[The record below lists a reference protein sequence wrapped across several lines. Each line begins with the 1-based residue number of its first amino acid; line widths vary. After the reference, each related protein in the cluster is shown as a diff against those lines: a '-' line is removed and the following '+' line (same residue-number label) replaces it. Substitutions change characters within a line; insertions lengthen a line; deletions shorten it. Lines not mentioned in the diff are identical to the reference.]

1 MPYQV
6 DWVIEDDN
14 DTFESGTSMLEL
26 IAKDHGL
33 ICTHSGIWLLGTKKR
48 DMEFELKSDTGES
61 DQEVMDRIEQI
72 EAAFEKL
79 NVGVETLRQAIFEL
93 DGDGPLDLAFLLLN

>member
-79 NVGVETLRQAIFEL
+79 KT
-93 DGDGPLDLAFLLLN
+93 DGLLIDFSWFWSDDYDDEEED

>member
-14 DTFESGTSMLEL
+14 DTFESGTSMLER
-26 IAKDHGL
+26 IAKDYGL
-33 ICTHSGIWLLGTKKR
+33 TCLHSGIWLLGTKKR

-61 DQEVMDRIEQI
+61 DVEVMARIEKI
-72 EAAFEKL
+72 EAEFEKL
-79 NVGVETLRQAIFEL
+79 KTNGVLIDFSWFWSDDYDDEEE
-93 DGDGPLDLAFLLLN
+93 D